1 MKNSCFQNFSKINQ
15 NSIDFLSIDIDGND
29 YWILKEI
36 NNFEPDIIICEY
48 NAVFGNKDEITVQY
62 KNNFDRTKFHYSN
75 LAFGASLPAFINLLK
90 KKNYYSISRKTAKI
104 SYEPKYSSL
113 ETILSEA
120 EVLLK
125 RNL

>member
-1 MKNSCFQNFSKINQ
+1 MSNRFDLEVEIVDKDAFS
-15 NSIDFLSIDIDGND
+15 SPTGF
-29 YWILKEI
+29 
-36 NNFEPDIIICEY
+36 
-48 NAVFGNKDEITVQY
+48 
-62 KNNFDRTKFHYSN
+62 
-75 LAFGASLPAFINLLK
+75 

-125 RNL
+125 KKIVKRMMFFSI